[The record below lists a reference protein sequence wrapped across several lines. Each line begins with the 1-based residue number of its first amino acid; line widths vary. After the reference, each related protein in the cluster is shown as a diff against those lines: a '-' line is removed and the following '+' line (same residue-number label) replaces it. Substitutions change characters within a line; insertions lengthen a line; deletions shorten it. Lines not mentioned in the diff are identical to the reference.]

1 MYKVSLVVLALASAS
16 AANAGINLNF
26 NSASGNLGNTH
37 TYSVP
42 TLPPTATVIATGY
55 SANGTQTALYG
66 KNGSGDEKGLGLA
79 ADPTGDNE
87 IYYPGSDFI
96 QIDVHNLFGA
106 VTGATFFMGSSTA
119 GETWKVYASN
129 TAGQLG
135 ATLIAS
141 GSDELT
147 HALTNWGQYGYYDFV
162 ATGVQSCSWWSCR
175 TSAGN
180 VLLGGLSLTAAVP
193 EPSTWALML
202 IGFAGIA
209 FAGRRKSRVPFPQLA

>member
-1 MYKVSLVVLALASAS
+1 MYKIALSVIALVSATAAS
-16 AANAGINLNF
+16 AGINLNF

-37 TYSVP
+37 PYTV
-42 TLPPTATVIATGY
+42 TGLPPTATVIATGY

-106 VTGATFFMGSSTA
+106 VTGASFFMGSSTA

-135 ATLIAS
+135 STLIAS
-141 GSDELT
+141 GSDELS
-147 HALTNWGQYGYYDFV
+147 HALTNWGQYSFYDFV
-162 ATGVQSCSWWSCR
+162 ATGTVDAWGHRSS
-175 TSAGN
+175 GN
-180 VLLGGLSLTAAVP
+180 VLLGGLTLSPALP
-193 EPSTWALML
+193 EPSTWAMML
-202 IGFAGIA
+202 IGFAGVGFAARRNAKLPIA
-209 FAGRRKSRVPFPQLA
+209 QIA